1 MRKKMLEEIISDY
14 GIDGNV
20 VNDLAKA
27 IREYYKDV
35 VWSEKFHKE
44 SAETLQSKLL
54 ELEATSEIRAVGSKT
69 TILNKMNWIR
79 RGEDMNSEDFALW
92 GIAVLVMCFMLS
104 TICLVKIAFG
114 WEEWGYE
121 KRIPRN

>member
-54 ELEATSEIRAVGSKT
+54 ELEATSGIRAVGSKT

-114 WEEWGYE
+114 WEEE
-121 KRIPRN
+121 